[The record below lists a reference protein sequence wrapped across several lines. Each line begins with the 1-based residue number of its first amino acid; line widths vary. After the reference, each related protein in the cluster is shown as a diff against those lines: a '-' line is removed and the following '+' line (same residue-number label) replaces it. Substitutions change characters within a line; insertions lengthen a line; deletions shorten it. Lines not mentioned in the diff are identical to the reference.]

1 MLCILFH
8 SLTPRHSLLLLYSLS
23 SIQYPLSSFSPAA
36 LAFYSGERLL
46 GGHADALRG
55 RKPYNVILEPFSFLG
70 KNTTHPSVLNI
81 VNDPTATFS
90 LEANARGG
98 VDFILPVGAINASDL
113 VAPRFSA
120 EEATAMYLAHIKEF
134 SELHTSSSVRDAVL
148 TVPMYSTQADR
159 LALMDA
165 ADLAGLNVLGL
176 VEENTAAAIHYGIDR
191 VENGTHTLLLYNM
204 GSSST
209 QLSLVEFTSYTE
221 KVSGKPKAVGS
232 ARVIAKAYDATLG
245 GRSFDAALLGVVTS
259 AFNADKKVSAKL
271 PESARGDI
279 QNVAASMV
287 KISKAALKAKEV
299 LSANDNF
306 VVNLEGIL
314 PDVDFRVP
322 MSRAKLEEAATDA
335 GLFARV
341 TALVDQVLAQAG
353 VNISVVDAV
362 ELVGGG
368 VRMPRVASTLK
379 EHVARLYAVAAKGLV
394 TPQVTA
400 AASNGTNSTS
410 AAAAAAAA
418 GPIVGTHMNGD
429 ESFALGAAFVAA
441 NRSSAF
447 RVRKVG
453 VIDAA
458 PFAIG
463 VRLAHLD
470 ASSPTSAGTDATTS
484 STGAGAEDASDDS
497 TNAQQVKGGKPWS
510 KRSSLF
516 KVYNVLDS
524 VKRISFTSTKDLRAD
539 LFYEAVSTGPVLPP
553 GTPRILAH
561 YNISGVEALME
572 NATFAARGAPKV
584 HIAFLL
590 DDNGIASVLRAEA
603 TQDIEELVPE
613 PPAPKVAKIINA
625 SLTTGN
631 ATANASDVNGTT
643 LATEANVTETNA
655 TDATD
660 AATEET
666 LANVTAEAPK
676 MKLVKRT
683 LKFPLRVTLDT
694 VGALTV
700 QPLTLADK
708 KAIDARL
715 DTLKAADDA
724 KRALEG
730 AKNAI
735 ESYIFA
741 TRDTMGDEETLAKL
755 TKVTTEEQRENMTA
769 TLAEA
774 EEWLSEDGASATLAN
789 YTARLLSMK
798 AVIGP
803 AYARS
808 EELEERPDALAA
820 ARAAAVAWGDV
831 VGRWNGTMPQVSFFY
846 EGKGGRGE
854 KGGERVR
861 APPYQGY
868 HHTYVC
874 EV

>member
-1 MLCILFH
+1 LLCFAYFFH
-8 SLTPRHSLLLLYSLS
+8 SHPTTIPSSSS
-23 SIQYPLSSFSPAA
+23 SITCPSILLSFSPAA

-81 VNDPTATFS
+81 VNDPTATFL

-221 KVSGKPKAVGS
+221 KVGGKPKAVGN

-271 PESARGDI
+271 PESAKGDI

-322 MSRAKLEEAATDA
+322 MSRAKLEEAAADA

-379 EHVARLYAVAAKGLV
+379 EHVTRLYAVAAKGLV

-400 AASNGTNSTS
+400 ASSTTSSNGTNSTS
-410 AAAAAAAA
+410 AAAAAVVSS

-470 ASSPTSAGTDATTS
+470 ASSSSSSSSAGTDATAAS
-484 STGAGAEDASDDS
+484 STGAEDTNDDS
-497 TNAQQVKGGKPWS
+497 STLQVKGGKPWS

-590 DDNGIASVLRAEA
+590 DDNGLASVLRAEA

-613 PPAPKVAKIINA
+613 PPAPKVEKIVNA
-625 SLTTGN
+625 STTSV
-631 ATANASDVNGTT
+631 NASSTNASSSSSDDVEEGTT
-643 LATEANVTETNA
+643 AAAANVTETNA
-655 TDATD
+655 TDAT
-660 AATEET
+660 EET
-666 LANVTAEAPK
+666 LANATAAEPPK

-694 VGALTV
+694 LGALTV
-700 QPLTLADK
+700 QPLTHADK

-735 ESYIFA
+735 ESFIFA

-774 EEWLSEDGASATLAN
+774 EEWLSDDGASATLVN
-789 YTARLLSMK
+789 YTTRLASMK
-798 AVIGP
+798 AIIGP

-831 VGRWNGTMPQVSFFY
+831 VGRWNGTMPQVSF
-846 EGKGGRGE
+846 
-854 KGGERVR
+854 
-861 APPYQGY
+861 
-868 HHTYVC
+868 
-874 EV
+874 